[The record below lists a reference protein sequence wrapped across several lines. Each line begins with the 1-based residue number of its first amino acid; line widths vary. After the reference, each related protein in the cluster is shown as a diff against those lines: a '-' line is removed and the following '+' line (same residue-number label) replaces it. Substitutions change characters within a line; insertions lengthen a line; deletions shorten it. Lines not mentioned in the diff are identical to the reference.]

1 MALRISFDPPV
12 DDGFDDDRCRVIVDT
27 GSFRGE
33 TRFRNRS
40 PLELKN
46 LAEELR
52 KFPISGAVKFQA
64 FDGLLKIRLEPM
76 DELGHLRMQ
85 IWLAEEIDCNSVSID
100 ASVTHSELQR
110 FETELSDL
118 ISKDCGSATL

>member
-1 MALRISFDPPV
+1 MALQILFDPPV
-12 DDGFDDDRCRVIVDT
+12 DDGFDDDRCLVIVDT

-40 PLELKN
+40 PLELSK

-52 KFPISGAVKFQA
+52 RFPISDAVKFQA
-64 FDGLLKIRLEPM
+64 FDGLLKIRLEPR
-76 DELGHLRMQ
+76 DELGHLRLQ

-100 ASVTHSELQR
+100 ANVTHSELQR
-110 FETELSDL
+110 FETELSNL
-118 ISKDCGSATL
+118 ISKNCGSANL